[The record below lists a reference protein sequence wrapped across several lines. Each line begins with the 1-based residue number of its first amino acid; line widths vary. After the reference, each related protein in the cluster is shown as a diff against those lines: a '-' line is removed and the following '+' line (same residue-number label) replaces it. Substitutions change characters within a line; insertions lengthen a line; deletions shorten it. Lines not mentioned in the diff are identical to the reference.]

1 MDINQVFTSEII
13 EYYKTN
19 KSEITK
25 ELLDQLRNSGN
36 EGKQIA
42 LDILDTEKSEDNYYL
57 DAFGNKISFL
67 GDRNLKKAFTQMK
80 LSPIHIEEI
89 KRCSE
94 DLNYFMDNYIKI
106 RTKKGYDFAELRDY
120 QQRFLDVL
128 NSDSESI
135 VAMLGRQCISGET
148 LITLETAKVSIEML
162 FQECSKVAYP
172 LNQEFTETRIPK
184 GLKVLTP
191 LGFREIEYVHKT
203 IPYERY
209 RIRTENGLT
218 LECSERHVI
227 IDKDNNEVYAM
238 DSLGKEIQT
247 VKGISK
253 VVECQDLG
261 FKQSMYDISI
271 KQSENAE
278 NTELYYT
285 NGILSHNSGKSVTV
299 AIFMAWHFN
308 FNHNLNIG
316 ICANKGSLA
325 REFLNNIKEMFYSI
339 PMWMRQGIT
348 SWSKSTIESELK
360 MRILTDVPGPDAF
373 RGFSISLL
381 CVDECISGNSIIT
394 IRNKKT
400 GQIENIT
407 VKKLFESFK
416 HCFEVLTS
424 NGFKDFDDVIFK
436 GSKSGLVIQTEN
448 HSISVTKNHKFYIN
462 GDFVY
467 ARDLKVQDLVQTDT
481 GLEKIVKIT
490 ETSNDYYDLINV
502 RDGHHFTANGIEVS
516 NCAWIPSEKFHALMD
531 SLLPSQAAMS
541 WKKNIFISTPNGMNH
556 FYDLVDGAR
565 RRKILY
571 GQTKEQL
578 DSLKNVLSVKQV
590 GDSYDVTVDEP
601 SNNHALFEMDW
612 REVPRYN
619 SKGERLDPEEFRK
632 DVETKYGKVYFSQ
645 NFACVTGDTKV
656 KIFDT
661 QEKEVTIEDLY
672 NKDYRNVLIKTLN
685 GYSPFKGIRKLTV
698 SKTLKIFFGNESIE
712 VSEDHRFVIFGKEV
726 YANEL
731 KVGDTLQTELE
742 TSIITNIEVFGDRKD
757 VYDVLE
763 TEDHTYIT
771 NSVVSHNCSFLGS
784 SYTLLSKESLQSL
797 KPKEPIDVLDKKLLI
812 YEEPIEDHKYIMGV
826 DPAKSGAD
834 SFSIQVLDVTTFPFV
849 QVAAAKLPDENFQ
862 IMPARLYDWGVYY
875 NTAFMIVENNEGAGT
890 YANVILFND
899 LEYENLYFE
908 RTFGVYRHDSKTKV
922 EPGFRTNQRN
932 RNLIL
937 DTFKQLVDNKKLV
950 INDANTIKEL
960 NTFVLKNNKYQAD
973 DGCHDDMV
981 MAMCVALAPFADV
994 KNFDNFAEM
1003 ISRMYSDSE
1012 PVKFTD
1018 YLCLGNFDDFSDDEV
1033 QPEESLVFGRPVI
1046 NPWSF

>member
-1 MDINQVFTSEII
+1 MDIKEIFKPEII

-19 KSEITK
+19 KSGITK

-80 LSPIHIEEI
+80 LSPIHIDEI

-106 RTKKGYDFAELRDY
+106 RTKKGYDFAELRSY

-135 VAMLGRQCISGET
+135 VAMLGRQ
-148 LITLETAKVSIEML
+148 
-162 FQECSKVAYP
+162 
-172 LNQEFTETRIPK
+172 
-184 GLKVLTP
+184 
-191 LGFREIEYVHKT
+191 
-203 IPYERY
+203 
-209 RIRTENGLT
+209 
-218 LECSERHVI
+218 
-227 IDKDNNEVYAM
+227 
-238 DSLGKEIQT
+238 
-247 VKGISK
+247 
-253 VVECQDLG
+253 
-261 FKQSMYDISI
+261 
-271 KQSENAE
+271 
-278 NTELYYT
+278 
-285 NGILSHNSGKSVTV
+285 SGKSVTV

-360 MRILTDVPGPDAF
+360 MRVLTDVPGENSF

-381 CVDECISGNSIIT
+381 CVDE
-394 IRNKKT
+394 
-400 GQIENIT
+400 
-407 VKKLFESFK
+407 
-416 HCFEVLTS
+416 TS
-424 NGFKDFDDVIFK
+424 
-436 GSKSGLVIQTEN
+436 
-448 HSISVTKNHKFYIN
+448 
-462 GDFVY
+462 
-467 ARDLKVQDLVQTDT
+467 
-481 GLEKIVKIT
+481 
-490 ETSNDYYDLINV
+490 
-502 RDGHHFTANGIEVS
+502 
-516 NCAWIPSEKFHALMD
+516 WIPPDKFHALMD

-556 FYDLVDGAR
+556 FYDLVEGAR
-565 RRKILY
+565 KRKVLY
-571 GQTKEQL
+571 GLSKEQMN
-578 DSLKNVLSVKQV
+578 SLTNVLSYKQT
-590 GDSYDVTVDEP
+590 GDLYDVTVDEP

-619 SKGERLDPEEFRK
+619 SKGERLDPEDFRK

-661 QEKEVTIEDLY
+661 TEKEITIEDLY

-685 GYSPFKGIRKLTV
+685 GYSTFNGIRKLEV
-698 SKTLKIFFGNESIE
+698 PRTLKILYDNESIE
-712 VSEDHRFVIFGKEV
+712 VSEEHRFVISGKEV
-726 YANEL
+726 YAKDL
-731 KVGDTLQTELE
+731 KIGDTLQTESGTSVITKIEILE
-742 TSIITNIEVFGDRKD
+742 EPKD

-771 NSVVSHNCSFLGS
+771 NSVVSHNCEFIGS

-812 YEEPIEDHKYIMGV
+812 YEEPIEGHKYIMGV

-849 QVAAAKLPDENFQ
+849 EVAAAKLPDENFQ
-862 IMPARLYDWGVYY
+862 VMPARIYDWATYY
-875 NTAFMIVENNEGAGT
+875 NTAFLIIENNEGAGT

-899 LEYENLYFE
+899 LEYGNLYFE
-908 RTFGVYRHDSKTKV
+908 KTFGTYKRDFKTKI
-922 EPGFRTNQRN
+922 EPGFRTNSKN
-932 RNLIL
+932 RGLIL

-950 INDANTIKEL
+950 INDSNTIKEL

-973 DGCHDDMV
+973 DGCHDDMI
-981 MAMCVALAPFADV
+981 MAMCIALAPFADI

-1003 ISRMYSDSE
+1003 VSKMYSNSSE
-1012 PVKFTD
+1012 TVKFTD
-1018 YLCLGNFDDFSDDEV
+1018 YLCLGNFDDFSDSEIDSKPDE
-1033 QPEESLVFGRPVI
+1033 EVFGR
-1046 NPWSF
+1046 NLLSPWSY

>member
-360 MRILTDVPGPDAF
+360 MRVLTDVPGDSAF
-373 RGFSISLL
+373 RGYSLSLL
-381 CVDECISGNSIIT
+381 VVDE
-394 IRNKKT
+394 
-400 GQIENIT
+400 
-407 VKKLFESFK
+407 
-416 HCFEVLTS
+416 
-424 NGFKDFDDVIFK
+424 
-436 GSKSGLVIQTEN
+436 
-448 HSISVTKNHKFYIN
+448 
-462 GDFVY
+462 
-467 ARDLKVQDLVQTDT
+467 A
-481 GLEKIVKIT
+481 
-490 ETSNDYYDLINV
+490 
-502 RDGHHFTANGIEVS
+502 
-516 NCAWIPSEKFHALMD
+516 AWMSPEKFQALLD
-531 SLLPSQAAMS
+531 SVLPSQAAMS

-556 FYDLVDGAR
+556 FYDLVEGAR

-731 KVGDTLQTELE
+731 KVQDTLQTELE

>member
-1 MDINQVFTSEII
+1 MDINQVFTPEII

-80 LSPIHIEEI
+80 LSQIHIDEI

-106 RTKKGYDFAELRDY
+106 RTKKGYDFAELRSY

-135 VAMLGRQCISGET
+135 VAMLGRQ
-148 LITLETAKVSIEML
+148 
-162 FQECSKVAYP
+162 
-172 LNQEFTETRIPK
+172 
-184 GLKVLTP
+184 
-191 LGFREIEYVHKT
+191 
-203 IPYERY
+203 
-209 RIRTENGLT
+209 
-218 LECSERHVI
+218 
-227 IDKDNNEVYAM
+227 
-238 DSLGKEIQT
+238 
-247 VKGISK
+247 
-253 VVECQDLG
+253 
-261 FKQSMYDISI
+261 
-271 KQSENAE
+271 
-278 NTELYYT
+278 
-285 NGILSHNSGKSVTV
+285 SGKSVTV

-360 MRILTDVPGPDAF
+360 MRVLTDVPGENSF

-381 CVDECISGNSIIT
+381 CVDET
-394 IRNKKT
+394 
-400 GQIENIT
+400 
-407 VKKLFESFK
+407 
-416 HCFEVLTS
+416 
-424 NGFKDFDDVIFK
+424 
-436 GSKSGLVIQTEN
+436 
-448 HSISVTKNHKFYIN
+448 
-462 GDFVY
+462 
-467 ARDLKVQDLVQTDT
+467 
-481 GLEKIVKIT
+481 
-490 ETSNDYYDLINV
+490 
-502 RDGHHFTANGIEVS
+502 
-516 NCAWIPSEKFHALMD
+516 AWIPSDKFHDLMD

-632 DVETKYGKVYFSQ
+632 DVETKYGKVYFAQ
-645 NFACVTGDTKV
+645 NFA
-656 KIFDT
+656 
-661 QEKEVTIEDLY
+661 
-672 NKDYRNVLIKTLN
+672 
-685 GYSPFKGIRKLTV
+685 
-698 SKTLKIFFGNESIE
+698 
-712 VSEDHRFVIFGKEV
+712 
-726 YANEL
+726 
-731 KVGDTLQTELE
+731 
-742 TSIITNIEVFGDRKD
+742 
-757 VYDVLE
+757 
-763 TEDHTYIT
+763 
-771 NSVVSHNCSFLGS
+771 CSFLGS

-908 RTFGVYRHDSKTKV
+908 RTFGVYKHDSKTKV

-1003 ISRMYSDSE
+1003 VSRMYSDSE

-1046 NPWSF
+1046 SPWSF